1 MGDNRLVEYAEFK
14 RGLDKFGCNF
24 QEYEMKAIFDK
35 YSEDGKLDYERFAKV
50 LMDLDINGMISQP
63 NLFHTKM
70 GTNHFKVTH

>member
-1 MGDNRLVEYAEFK
+1 
-14 RGLDKFGCNF
+14 
-24 QEYEMKAIFDK
+24 MKAIFDK